1 MRCMC
6 HHHAVTNLRCSRCE
20 TPICPDCSV
29 VGPVGMLCRTCGNPR
44 HSPLYKVEA
53 TSLAKAYAAC
63 LGLGLL
69 YGAVALPLF
78 AHFGFIGLWIGF
90 LYGGGLAEVGLRV
103 AGRKRGL
110 AMEIMAGICAGG
122 GALAGLFLLSLITT
136 PSLIGLMFSPFVWI
150 NIIVATVAAVLRLRN
165 F

>member
-1 MRCMC
+1 
-6 HHHAVTNLRCSRCE
+6 
-20 TPICPDCSV
+20 
-29 VGPVGMLCRTCGNPR
+29 MLCRTCGNPR

-69 YGAVALPLF
+69 YGALALPLF
-78 AHFGFIGLWIGF
+78 AGFGFIGLWIGF

-110 AMEIMAGICAGG
+110 AMEIMAGVCAGG
-122 GALAGLFLLSLITT
+122 GPALGLLLLSLVALPPPIWLLLH
-136 PSLIGLMFSPFVWI
+136 PAVWLHF
-150 NIIVATVAAVLRLRN
+150 IVAAVAAVLRMRN